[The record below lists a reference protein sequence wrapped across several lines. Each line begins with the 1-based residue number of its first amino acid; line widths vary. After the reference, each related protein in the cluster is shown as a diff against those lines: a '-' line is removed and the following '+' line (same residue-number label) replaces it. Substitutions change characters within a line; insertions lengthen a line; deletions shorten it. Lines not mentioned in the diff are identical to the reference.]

1 MESPEDTEQCIS
13 PQVQAGLM
21 KLHLGNAVEVNPAIR
36 DYWKEAKS
44 EDSTGLEAWVSKSE
58 IPSSEEILGTDLPED
73 DEDCVE
79 LMPNRIN
86 GPWPSKNS
94 YLRAHYELLREDSV
108 APLRDAVAYVKE
120 EPRMMD
126 SKNVSIYEKVC
137 PFSSLYDRSKY
148 RTCTQITP
156 VDLGSYQWDYLRAE
170 RHCLP
175 YPVFNETC
183 RQEHCLGVLQAFDC
197 GYSYRVIA
205 SQRLLSNRMYCWNRG
220 G

>member
-1 MESPEDTEQCIS
+1 MEPPEDTEQCIL
-13 PQVQAGLM
+13 PQVQSGLT
-21 KLHLGNAVEVNPAIR
+21 KLHLGHAVEVNPAIR

-44 EDSTGLEAWVSKSE
+44 EDPTGHEVWVSKSE

-79 LMPNRIN
+79 LMPNRID

-137 PFSSLYDRSKY
+137 LLPSLYD
-148 RTCTQITP
+148 CP
-156 VDLGSYQWDYLRAE
+156 
-170 RHCLP
+170 
-175 YPVFNETC
+175 
-183 RQEHCLGVLQAFDC
+183 
-197 GYSYRVIA
+197 
-205 SQRLLSNRMYCWNRG
+205 
-220 G
+220 